1 MYRRH
6 REPPNI
12 FRLAVRLARWA
23 MGNDPIEGPEWGAYV
38 ALGRCP
44 MTERGI
50 AYGTRVLGRRS
61 FRRSRGSHA
70 PPGRTGEPSTGR
82 RETGGRAVQRERVR
96 DARKPEPSG
105 CSSTGELIDAET
117 VTISSER
124 GSWKSACQGNSLA
137 AYSTLTSGS
146 EGGGWKRAQPV
157 SRKGLRTPAQ
167 AETSPAAYPTLR
179 PAVGEVPPSRLV
191 FLGARTVARPASTL
205 RESMSWPGSWPRSR
219 SPDGRTARFRVP
231 GSLAHAAAFSKSAG
245 LSIPASASS
254 PRHDPIIMARRR
266 PSLDPG

>member
-12 FRLAVRLARWA
+12 FRLAVRLARGA
-23 MGNDPIEGPEWGAYV
+23 MGSDPIEGPEWGAYV

-44 MTERGI
+44 VTERGI

-61 FRRSRGSHA
+61 FRSSRGSHA

-96 DARKPEPSG
+96 DARIPEPSG

-124 GSWKSACQGNSLA
+124 GGWKSACQGNSMA

-146 EGGGWKRAQPV
+146 EGGGRKRTQPV
-157 SRKGLRTPAQ
+157 
-167 AETSPAAYPTLR
+167 
-179 PAVGEVPPSRLV
+179 
-191 FLGARTVARPASTL
+191 ARHCRGIT
-205 RESMSWPGSWPRSR
+205 GQ
-219 SPDGRTARFRVP
+219 
-231 GSLAHAAAFSKSAG
+231 
-245 LSIPASASS
+245 
-254 PRHDPIIMARRR
+254 
-266 PSLDPG
+266 